1 MPLYDVR
8 WHEKILHSTLI
19 EAESEELALANFGE
33 SDDDEWIDSE
43 FVGIHSVKILKLNKE
58 DENVSA

>member
-8 WHEKILHSTLI
+8 WYEKILHSTLI

-58 DENVSA
+58 DEND

>member
-8 WHEKILHSTLI
+8 WYEKILHSTLI

-43 FVGIHSVKILKLNKE
+43 FVGIHSVKE
-58 DENVSA
+58 HENVTS